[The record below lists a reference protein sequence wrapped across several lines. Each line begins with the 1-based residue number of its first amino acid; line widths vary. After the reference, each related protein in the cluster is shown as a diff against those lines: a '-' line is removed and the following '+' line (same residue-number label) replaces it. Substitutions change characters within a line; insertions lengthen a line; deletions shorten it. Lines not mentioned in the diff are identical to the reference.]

1 MTIGLDDLLVRAV
14 SRVALDASGLMEVFA
29 MFETET
35 RPPGSRGDATSGSGP
50 AGADAVAAAPGKPK
64 TGIARLCGAIFGG
77 PDQDKKEKRVKES
90 VAGLLGAIF
99 ADTSDASA
107 QDKAEKVLELGSNA
121 LQDTDEAK
129 CSLLQLEAMDRATE
143 IPSLDKAAKYLAGIT
158 VLLTG
163 LFTGI
168 GFSTGDFI
176 RMTRDFQGA
185 GIAFL
190 ILASM
195 ALLLGTFAFVI
206 NGCRSSLNLW
216 SERIAVYLGIACAA
230 AAFIL
235 AAWGLAQGASAGPTR
250 PTISASFDTTSNPP
264 VLKVSVS
271 SSDVPRSEHLTA
283 TVWGKKGGGW
293 VVLGYLITGPTRDG
307 ANNANITVNN
317 IMPYSTIV
325 INARLSSEDIPLAS
339 TPPKECSTGMSCFQI
354 AGFGTPSP
362 LSTTPPK

>member
-1 MTIGLDDLLVRAV
+1 
-14 SRVALDASGLMEVFA
+14 VALDASGLMEVFA
-29 MFETET
+29 MNETGTLPAE
-35 RPPGSRGDATSGSGP
+35 SRDGTTSGP
-50 AGADAVAAAPGKPK
+50 TAWEKLK
-64 TGIARLCGAIFGG
+64 ARVTRLHNAIFGV
-77 PDQDKKEKRVKES
+77 PDLDKKVKES
-90 VAGLLGAIF
+90 VNVLLGEIF
-99 ADTSDASA
+99 VDASSDASA
-107 QDKAEKVLELGSNA
+107 QESKVKNVLDLRSDALGE
-121 LQDTDEAK
+121 DEGKAK

-143 IPSLDKAAKYLAGIT
+143 IPSLDKAAKYLASIT

-176 RMTRDFQGA
+176 RMTRDFQGV

-190 ILASM
+190 ILAST

-264 VLKVSVS
+264 VLKVSMYHGQS
-271 SSDVPRSEHLTA
+271 
-283 TVWGKKGGGW
+283 
-293 VVLGYLITGPTRDG
+293 I
-307 ANNANITVNN
+307 
-317 IMPYSTIV
+317 
-325 INARLSSEDIPLAS
+325 
-339 TPPKECSTGMSCFQI
+339 
-354 AGFGTPSP
+354 
-362 LSTTPPK
+362 

>member
-1 MTIGLDDLLVRAV
+1 VEGTP
-14 SRVALDASGLMEVFA
+14 DADA
-29 MFETET
+29 AAQETPDADAAAQET
-35 RPPGSRGDATSGSGP
+35 PDADAAAQETPEADAT
-50 AGADAVAAAPGKPK
+50 
-64 TGIARLCGAIFGG
+64 R
-77 PDQDKKEKRVKES
+77 QDRKKKKKVNES
-90 VAGLLGAIF
+90 VTGLLGAIF
-99 ADTSDASA
+99 ADTSDTSA
-107 QDKAEKVLELGSNA
+107 NDAKAANVLKLQSDALGQDQGEAER
-121 LQDTDEAK
+121 
-129 CSLLQLEAMDRATE
+129 SLLQLEAMDRATE
-143 IPSLDKAAKYLAGIT
+143 IPSLNKAAASLAGIT

-176 RMTRDFQGA
+176 RMTRDFQGV

-190 ILASM
+190 ILAST

-250 PTISASFDTTSNPP
+250 PTISASFDTTSNTP
-264 VLKVSVS
+264 VLKVSIS

-283 TVWGKKGGGW
+283 TVWGKKGKGW
-293 VVLGYLITGPTRDG
+293 VVLGNLITGPTRDG

-317 IMPYSTIV
+317 IMPYSTIL
-325 INARLSSEDIPLAS
+325 INAFLSSKDIPLAS

-362 LSTTPPK
+362 SSTTTPPK

>member
-1 MTIGLDDLLVRAV
+1 M
-14 SRVALDASGLMEVFA
+14 
-29 MFETET
+29 
-35 RPPGSRGDATSGSGP
+35 TSGPTAWEKLKVG
-50 AGADAVAAAPGKPK
+50 V
-64 TGIARLCGAIFGG
+64 TRLHNAIFGV
-77 PDQDKKEKRVKES
+77 PDRDKKKEKKKEKKVKES
-90 VAGLLGAIF
+90 VTVLLGEIF
-99 ADTSDASA
+99 ADTSDTSDTSA
-107 QDKAEKVLELGSNA
+107 QESKVKNVLDLRSDALGEDGGKAE
-121 LQDTDEAK
+121 
-129 CSLLQLEAMDRATE
+129 CSLLRLEAMDRATE

-190 ILASM
+190 ILAST

-283 TVWGKKGGGW
+283 TVWGERGGHW

-325 INARLSSEDIPLAS
+325 INALLSSEDIPLAL

-354 AGFGTPSP
+354 AGFGTSSP
-362 LSTTPPK
+362 LSTTTPSK

>member
-1 MTIGLDDLLVRAV
+1 MNETGTLPQPRA
-14 SRVALDASGLMEVFA
+14 GNG
-29 MFETET
+29 T
-35 RPPGSRGDATSGSGP
+35 TSGP
-50 AGADAVAAAPGKPK
+50 TAWEKLK
-64 TGIARLCGAIFGG
+64 ARVTRLHNAIFGV
-77 PDQDKKEKRVKES
+77 PDRVKKIKRLRKS
-90 VAGLLGAIF
+90 VNVLLGEIF
-99 ADTSDASA
+99 VVCLLGCIGSGEQSQKMSLICAQMRSA
-107 QDKAEKVLELGSNA
+107 KMREKL
-121 LQDTDEAK
+121 K

-176 RMTRDFQGA
+176 RMTRDFQGV

-190 ILASM
+190 ILAST

-264 VLKVSVS
+264 VLKVSVG

-283 TVWGKKGGGW
+283 TVWGKRDGDW

-325 INARLSSEDIPLAS
+325 INALLSSEDIPLAS

-354 AGFGTPSP
+354 AGFGTSSP
-362 LSTTPPK
+362 LSTITPSK

>member
-1 MTIGLDDLLVRAV
+1 MVKTGTL
-14 SRVALDASGLMEVFA
+14 S
-29 MFETET
+29 
-35 RPPGSRGDATSGSGP
+35 PGSRSGVTSGSRP
-50 AGADAVAAAPGKPK
+50 AGAGAVATAWGKLK
-64 TGIARLCGAIFGG
+64 AGVTRLRYAIFGV
-77 PDQDKKEKRVKES
+77 PDPEKKTKKRVKES
-90 VAGLLGAIF
+90 VTVLLGATF
-99 ADTSDASA
+99 AATSDTSA
-107 QDKAEKVLELGSNA
+107 QEKADHILGLRSVALSRDTRKAER
-121 LQDTDEAK
+121 
-129 CSLLQLEAMDRATE
+129 SLLQLEAMDRATE

-190 ILASM
+190 ILAST

-235 AAWGLAQGASAGPTR
+235 AAWGLAQGASAGATR

-283 TVWGKKGGGW
+283 TVWGQKGRGW
-293 VVLGYLITGPTRDG
+293 VVLGYLVTGPTRDG

-317 IMPYSTIV
+317 IMPYSTIA
-325 INARLSSEDIPLAS
+325 IDALLSSKDVPRAL
-339 TPPKECSTGMSCFQI
+339 TPPKECSAGMSCFQI
-354 AGFGTPSP
+354 AGFGTSSP
-362 LSTTPPK
+362 LSTTSPK

>member
-1 MTIGLDDLLVRAV
+1 
-14 SRVALDASGLMEVFA
+14 
-29 MFETET
+29 
-35 RPPGSRGDATSGSGP
+35 
-50 AGADAVAAAPGKPK
+50 VAAARGTLKAGV
-64 TGIARLCGAIFGG
+64 TRLCGAIFGG
-77 PDQDKKEKRVKES
+77 PDQDKKEKKIKES

-99 ADTSDASA
+99 ADNSDASV
-107 QDKAEKVLELGSNA
+107 QDSKADNVLKLGSNA
-121 LQDTDEAK
+121 LQDTEEAK

-143 IPSLDKAAKYLAGIT
+143 IHSLDKAAKYLAGIT
-158 VLLTG
+158 VLVTG

-176 RMTRDFQGA
+176 RMTRDFQGV

-216 SERIAVYLGIACAA
+216 SERIAVYFGIACAA
-230 AAFIL
+230 VAFIL

-264 VLKVSVS
+264 VLKVSVG

-283 TVWGKKGGGW
+283 TVWGKRGGRW

-325 INARLSSEDIPLAS
+325 INALLSSEDIPLAL

-354 AGFGTPSP
+354 AGFGTSSP
-362 LSTTPPK
+362 LSTTTPSK

>member
-1 MTIGLDDLLVRAV
+1 MAE
-14 SRVALDASGLMEVFA
+14 SRTL
-29 MFETET
+29 T
-35 RPPGSRGDATSGSGP
+35 PGSPDDMTSSPGRT
-50 AGADAVAAAPGKPK
+50 GALGAAYGKLEAWAARLRVEIFGKP
-64 TGIARLCGAIFGG
+64 
-77 PDQDKKEKRVKES
+77 DQEKKKEKKVKES
-90 VAGLLGAIF
+90 VTGLLGAIF
-99 ADTSDASA
+99 ADTSSDAAA
-107 QDKAEKVLELGSNA
+107 QDTKAKGVLGLRSAALGQGKAEADAESSV
-121 LQDTDEAK
+121 
-129 CSLLQLEAMDRATE
+129 LQLEAMDRATE
-143 IPSLDKAAKYLAGIT
+143 IPSLNKAAASLAAIT

-176 RMTRDFQGA
+176 RMIRDFQGV
-185 GIAFL
+185 GIVFL

-206 NGCRSSLNLW
+206 NGFRSSLNLW

-235 AAWGLAQGASAGPTR
+235 AAWGIAQGASAGATR
-250 PTISASFDTTSNPP
+250 PTISASFDTTSGTP

-293 VVLGYLITGPTRDG
+293 IVLGDLVTGPTRDG
-307 ANNANITVNN
+307 ADNANITVNN

-325 INARLSSEDIPLAS
+325 IKALLSAKDHPLGL
-339 TPPKECSTGMSCFQI
+339 TPPMGCSTGMSCFQI
-354 AGFGTPSP
+354 AGFGTLSP
-362 LSTTPPK
+362 LSAATPSK

>member
-1 MTIGLDDLLVRAV
+1 
-14 SRVALDASGLMEVFA
+14 MEVFA
-29 MFETET
+29 MNE
-35 RPPGSRGDATSGSGP
+35 SGTLSPRSQDGMTSGP
-50 AGADAVAAAPGKPK
+50 ARAGAVATAWGKLEVGV
-64 TGIARLCGAIFGG
+64 TRLRRAIFGV
-77 PDQDKKEKRVKES
+77 PDQDKKKKKKVKES
-90 VAGLLGAIF
+90 VTVLLGTIF
-99 ADTSDASA
+99 ADTSGTTA
-107 QDKAEKVLELGSNA
+107 QDRVNNVLKLRSNA
-121 LQDTDEAK
+121 LGQDRAEAE

-143 IPSLDKAAKYLAGIT
+143 IPSLNRAAASLAGIT

-176 RMTRDFQGA
+176 RMIRDFQGV

-190 ILASM
+190 ILAST

-235 AAWGLAQGASAGPTR
+235 AAWGIAQGASAGATR
-250 PTISASFDTTSNPP
+250 PTISASFDTTSNTP

-283 TVWGKKGGGW
+283 TVWGKRGGGW
-293 VVLGYLITGPTRDG
+293 IVLGSLITGPTRDG

-325 INARLSSEDIPLAS
+325 INALLSSKDIPLAL
-339 TPPKECSTGMSCFQI
+339 TPPKECPTGMSCFQI
-354 AGFGTPSP
+354 AGFGTSSP
-362 LSTTPPK
+362 LSTTTPSK

>member
-1 MTIGLDDLLVRAV
+1 
-14 SRVALDASGLMEVFA
+14 MEVFA
-29 MFETET
+29 MNESATLS
-35 RPPGSRGDATSGSGP
+35 PGSQDGMTSGP
-50 AGADAVAAAPGKPK
+50 ARAGAAVTPWRKLKVGV
-64 TGIARLCGAIFGG
+64 TRLRNAIFGV
-77 PDQDKKEKRVKES
+77 PDQDKKKKKKVKES
-90 VAGLLGAIF
+90 VTGLLGAIF
-99 ADTSDASA
+99 SNTSDKTA
-107 QDKAEKVLELGSNA
+107 QDKANKVLDLRSKALG
-121 LQDTDEAK
+121 QDSREVE

-143 IPSLDKAAKYLAGIT
+143 IPSLNKAAASLAGIT

-176 RMTRDFQGA
+176 RMVRDFQGI

-190 ILASM
+190 ILAST

-235 AAWGLAQGASAGPTR
+235 AAWGIAQGASAGATR
-250 PTISASFDTTSNPP
+250 PTISASFDTTSNTP

-283 TVWGKKGGGW
+283 TVWGKRGGGW
-293 VVLGYLITGPTRDG
+293 VVLGNLITGPTRDG

-325 INARLSSEDIPLAS
+325 INALLSSNDIPLAL

-354 AGFGTPSP
+354 AGFGTSSP
-362 LSTTPPK
+362 LSTTTPSK

>member
-1 MTIGLDDLLVRAV
+1 MIYSCAV
-14 SRVALDASGLMEVFA
+14 SRVDLDASGLMEVFA
-29 MFETET
+29 MVET
-35 RPPGSRGDATSGSGP
+35 RTRSPESRDGVTSGSRP
-50 AGADAVAAAPGKPK
+50 AGAAAVVTARGTLKAGV
-64 TGIARLCGAIFGG
+64 TRLCGAFFGG
-77 PDQDKKEKRVKES
+77 PDQDKKKNKKVKES
-90 VAGLLGAIF
+90 VAGLLGATY
-99 ADTSDASA
+99 AVTSDTSA
-107 QDKAEKVLELGSNA
+107 QEKVDHILELGSNA
-121 LQDTDEAK
+121 LQDTEDAK

-158 VLLTG
+158 VLVTG
-163 LFTGI
+163 LFTGV

-176 RMTRDFQGA
+176 RMTRDFQGV

-230 AAFIL
+230 VAFIL
-235 AAWGLAQGASAGPTR
+235 ASWGLAQGASAGPTR

-264 VLKVSVS
+264 VLKVSVG

-283 TVWGKKGGGW
+283 TVWGKRGGGW
-293 VVLGYLITGPTRDG
+293 IVLGHLITGPTRDG

-325 INARLSSEDIPLAS
+325 INALLSSEDIPLAL
-339 TPPKECSTGMSCFQI
+339 TPPNECSTGMSCFQI
-354 AGFGTPSP
+354 AGFGMSSP
-362 LSTTPPK
+362 LSTTTPSK